1 MIFGNAV
8 KMKINVLA
16 LALTALV
23 GCGVGGVVWWDAQ
36 RTAAPSVSTTP
47 TKGTPEARSRFG
59 PPGTGGAPAVSREA
73 APPANGL
80 YRCQG
85 PKGVLY
91 QAEPCPSGTKQAAVA
106 GGTMNVISPP
116 PTPTVRY
123 SPPPAPRHEGKTVGL
138 ISSAPAE
145 LSGNE
150 AACEHHERR
159 IRKIDAEG
167 RVGGSPQ
174 KMEWLRERRRYH
186 TDEMWRLGCGR

>member
-1 MIFGNAV
+1 
-8 KMKINVLA
+8 MKINVLA

-23 GCGVGGVVWWDAQ
+23 GCGVGGVLWWDAQ
-36 RTAAPSVSTTP
+36 RTGAPSASATP
-47 TKGTPEARSRFG
+47 TRGTPEATRFG
-59 PPGTGGAPAVSREA
+59 PSGTGGAPAVSREA
-73 APPANGL
+73 APAANGL

-91 QAEPCPSGTKQAAVA
+91 QAEPCPSGTKQATVA

-116 PTPTVRY
+116 PVPTVRY
-123 SPPPAPRHEGKTVGL
+123 STPPAPRYEGKAVGL

-145 LSGNE
+145 PSGNE
-150 AACEHHERR
+150 AACKHHERR

-167 RVGGSPQ
+167 RMGGGPQ
-174 KMEWLRERRRYH
+174 KMEWLREQRRYH